1 MIQTGPSVSISS
13 IQLGQTFAHVP
24 HRVHFSLSIVIIP
37 ATYTH
42 LKTFS
47 VHIQK
52 KPDNRPA
59 YSLIGSPSKTRTY
72 NNSINSRVLYH

>member
-1 MIQTGPSVSISS
+1 MSFFNIYLSMTPQISVKN
-13 IQLGQTFAHVP
+13 Q
-24 HRVHFSLSIVIIP
+24 
-37 ATYTH
+37 
-42 LKTFS
+42 TFS